1 MSRVYSATC
10 RDWVDLTFA
19 GRFFMQAAG
28 FAAAGTIIVWAFD
41 CYPAKPAVHAFAAMV
56 DEFH

>member
-1 MSRVYSATC
+1 
-10 RDWVDLTFA
+10 
-19 GRFFMQAAG
+19 MQAAG
-28 FAAAGTIIVWAFD
+28 FAAAGTMIVWAFD